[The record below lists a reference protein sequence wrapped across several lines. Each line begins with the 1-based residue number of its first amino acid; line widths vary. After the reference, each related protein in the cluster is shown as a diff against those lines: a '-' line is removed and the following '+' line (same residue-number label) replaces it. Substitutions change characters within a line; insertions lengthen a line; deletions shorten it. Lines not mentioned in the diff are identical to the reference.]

1 MNTIND
7 MQNRRDFLKT
17 AAFAAL
23 GSGMA
28 INSVLAGEGAAPA
41 LFNINK
47 SGVTPKMK
55 LRFFSY
61 ELRLRHV
68 FTVAAYSRTTT
79 PDVQVEIAKLP
90 CRPTCS
96 TNWARWTAYWLS

>member
-41 LFNINK
+41 WFNLTQR
-47 SGVTPKMK
+47 GVPPQMK
-55 LRFFSY
+55 LRYFPY
-61 ELRLRHV
+61 ERR
-68 FTVAAYSRTTT
+68 
-79 PDVQVEIAKLP
+79 
-90 CRPTCS
+90 
-96 TNWARWTAYWLS
+96 

>member
-41 LFNINK
+41 LSI
-47 SGVTPKMK
+47 SIRVA
-55 LRFFSY
+55 
-61 ELRLRHV
+61 LRL
-68 FTVAAYSRTTT
+68 
-79 PDVQVEIAKLP
+79 K
-90 CRPTCS
+90 
-96 TNWARWTAYWLS
+96 

>member
-28 INSVLAGEGAAPA
+28 INSVLAGGGGGRA
-41 LFNINK
+41 
-47 SGVTPKMK
+47 
-55 LRFFSY
+55 FF
-61 ELRLRHV
+61 
-68 FTVAAYSRTTT
+68 
-79 PDVQVEIAKLP
+79 K
-90 CRPTCS
+90 
-96 TNWARWTAYWLS
+96 

>member
-1 MNTIND
+1 
-7 MQNRRDFLKT
+7 
-17 AAFAAL
+17 
-23 GSGMA
+23 
-28 INSVLAGEGAAPA
+28 
-41 LFNINK
+41 
-47 SGVTPKMK
+47 MK
-55 LRFFSY
+55 LRFFPY

-79 PDVQVEIAKLP
+79 PDVQVEIEYDASSVMAKLP

>member
-28 INSVLAGEGAAPA
+28 INSVLAGEVRRLLCSISIRVA
-41 LFNINK
+41 L
-47 SGVTPKMK
+47 
-55 LRFFSY
+55 
-61 ELRLRHV
+61 
-68 FTVAAYSRTTT
+68 A
-79 PDVQVEIAKLP
+79 
-90 CRPTCS
+90 
-96 TNWARWTAYWLS
+96 

>member
-28 INSVLAGEGAAPA
+28 INSYWQVRVRRLLCSISIRVA
-41 LFNINK
+41 
-47 SGVTPKMK
+47 
-55 LRFFSY
+55 
-61 ELRLRHV
+61 LRL
-68 FTVAAYSRTTT
+68 
-79 PDVQVEIAKLP
+79 K
-90 CRPTCS
+90 
-96 TNWARWTAYWLS
+96 

>member
-28 INSVLAGEGAAPA
+28 INSGCGAC
-41 LFNINK
+41 F
-47 SGVTPKMK
+47 
-55 LRFFSY
+55 
-61 ELRLRHV
+61 
-68 FTVAAYSRTTT
+68 
-79 PDVQVEIAKLP
+79 VQ
-90 CRPTCS
+90 
-96 TNWARWTAYWLS
+96 YQ

>member
-23 GSGMA
+23 GSGVA

-47 SGVTPKMK
+47 SGVSFRM
-55 LRFFSY
+55 
-61 ELRLRHV
+61 
-68 FTVAAYSRTTT
+68 
-79 PDVQVEIAKLP
+79 
-90 CRPTCS
+90 
-96 TNWARWTAYWLS
+96 N